1 MGVHCSSGS
10 ASSTSAAYTTSDI
23 VTASTSFTSKP
34 YTMSVDTSAPIFASI
49 HQGNNTSQF
58 HLRYEM
64 DQEGDDCLDD
74 VKSRPQGRCKVSLAL
89 PHLQGCDTFKEIG
102 NILVVRDLLLI
113 LREDQILFNF
123 PAGENF
129 ERIVWAILFVIYFIE
144 NGVGAVAI
152 FFL

>member
-1 MGVHCSSGS
+1 
-10 ASSTSAAYTTSDI
+10 
-23 VTASTSFTSKP
+23 
-34 YTMSVDTSAPIFASI
+34 
-49 HQGNNTSQF
+49 
-58 HLRYEM
+58 M

-74 VKSRPQGRCKVSLAL
+74 VKSRPQGCCKVSLAL